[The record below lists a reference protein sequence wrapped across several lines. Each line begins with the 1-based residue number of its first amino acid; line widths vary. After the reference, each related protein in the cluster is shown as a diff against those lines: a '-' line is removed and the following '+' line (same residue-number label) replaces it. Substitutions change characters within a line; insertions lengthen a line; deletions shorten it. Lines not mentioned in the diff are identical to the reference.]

1 MKNKGLISVIVPVYN
16 VRKYI
21 EKCIYSIIN
30 QTYKNLEI
38 IIIDDGSTDGSETLC
53 DKFKDKD
60 QRVIVLHQKNSGQSR
75 ARNKGLEIASGEYI
89 GFVDADDWIDND
101 FFEKLIEKSE
111 KEDLDMCVCNRKIFS
126 EQGKMLY
133 ETTSILDKTYSMKD
147 VNKYFYNHFFQYTP
161 VIYNRIYKRTVWKD
175 IEFLELKEIG
185 TEDALAN
192 FEIMFRLKRVGEVNT
207 TFYNNLEREGSTARS
222 YRGGMLYQNLNLYQK
237 CKEVC
242 GKIEQSVCSQDD
254 TETMC
259 LYIYNFFQ
267 QRAWI
272 YIHKYASD
280 NYGQILKKEFSEIKS
295 YNTFKK
301 ISWKMFWNRK
311 LVFWLEE
318 SGYRKR
324 GIWLIKL
331 LYFLQGCRL
340 FSLEQVVIKKVFI
353 K

>member
-133 ETTSILDKTYSMKD
+133 ETTSILF
-147 VNKYFYNHFFQYTP
+147 FY
-161 VIYNRIYKRTVWKD
+161 
-175 IEFLELKEIG
+175 
-185 TEDALAN
+185 
-192 FEIMFRLKRVGEVNT
+192 
-207 TFYNNLEREGSTARS
+207 
-222 YRGGMLYQNLNLYQK
+222 
-237 CKEVC
+237 
-242 GKIEQSVCSQDD
+242 
-254 TETMC
+254 
-259 LYIYNFFQ
+259 
-267 QRAWI
+267 
-272 YIHKYASD
+272 
-280 NYGQILKKEFSEIKS
+280 KS
-295 YNTFKK
+295 YY
-301 ISWKMFWNRK
+301 I
-311 LVFWLEE
+311 
-318 SGYRKR
+318 
-324 GIWLIKL
+324 
-331 LYFLQGCRL
+331 
-340 FSLEQVVIKKVFI
+340 
-353 K
+353 